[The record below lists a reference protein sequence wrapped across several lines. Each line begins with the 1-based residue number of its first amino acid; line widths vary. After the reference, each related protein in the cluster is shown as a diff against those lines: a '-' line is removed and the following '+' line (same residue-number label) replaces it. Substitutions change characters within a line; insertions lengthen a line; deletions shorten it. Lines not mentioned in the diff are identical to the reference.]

1 MTPFNVNNFKS
12 RLIGEGARNTL
23 FDVKITWPGGEL
35 PDLEFL
41 CKAASLPASTI
52 GMIEVPYFGRK
63 IKVAGDRTFADWTT
77 TIINLEDFIIRDE
90 LVAWMNGINSHVGN
104 VKTDMAYKDAVATI
118 TQYNKEDTV
127 KKTYTMVN
135 IWPAEVAAIDV
146 DWNNTDTIEDF
157 TVTWHYDWWTSDSSS
172 VTDRA

>member
-1 MTPFNVNNFKS
+1 MDQFNVNKFKGA
-12 RLIGEGARNTL
+12 LKGEGARNTL
-23 FDVKITWPGGEL
+23 FDVKITWPGGGL

-77 TIINLEDFIIRDE
+77 TIINLEDFIIRDN
-90 LVAWMNGINSHVGN
+90 LVVWMNGINSHVGN
-104 VKTDMAYKDAVATI
+104 VKTDMIYKDAVATI
-118 TQYNKEDTV
+118 TQYDKEGTGR
-127 KKTYTMVN
+127 KTYTMVN

-157 TVTWHYDWWTSDSSS
+157 TVTWHYDWWTSDD
-172 VTDRA
+172 TDNQ

>member
-1 MTPFNVNNFKS
+1 MAPFNVNDFKQN
-12 RLIGEGARNTL
+12 LIGEGARNTL
-23 FDVKITWPGGEL
+23 FDISISWPGGQL
-35 PDLEFL
+35 PNVEFL

-77 TIINLEDFIIRDE
+77 TIINLEDFILRDE

-104 VKTDMAYKDAVATI
+104 VKTDAAYKDATATI
-118 TQYNKEDTV
+118 TQYDKDGTPAKQYV
-127 KKTYTMVN
+127 MVN
-135 IWPAEVAAIDV
+135 IWPAEIAAIDV

-157 TVTWHYDWWTSDSSS
+157 TVTWHYDYWTSNGD
-172 VTDRA
+172 TDTV